1 MTNLYDNL
9 NLIFQRLDWRSL
21 LDIFLVTLIFFV
33 ILLLVRDTQ
42 ALVLLRGVFLLI
54 VLLYVLTSLVPLP
67 AFSWLIRTA
76 LPSLVFVIPVIFAPE
91 IRRGLE
97 KLGRAGSGAGSI
109 LPRNNSHSSG
119 SSIVDAIHAVVSA
132 TGRLSARQHG
142 ALIVLQRSDS
152 LREFMDTGVQ
162 LNAIVTPE
170 LLLQIFYPNTPLH
183 DGAVIIVENRVAAAG
198 CVMPLSASGILNRS
212 PERHQMGLRHR
223 AALGISEATDAI
235 AVVVSEE
242 TGSISIAH
250 AGRMI
255 RRLDPERLENVLTA
269 FYRPP
274 RAAAEPLQH
283 LRTHLPRLDPQPPRG
298 GVKSMELLNRVAR
311 NLPTLLFAFAMAVA
325 VWITSV
331 TQADPTISGPYP
343 RPVKVETIGQDPGTV
358 LIEINPPQVSVSI
371 NAPQS
376 IWKRLNTEDGLVSAI
391 VDLSGLGPGTHT
403 VNVSTTVKVRPA
415 EFTVIPQSVTVTLE
429 KLASRSFP
437 VRLVVRGEPAI
448 GYQQGD
454 AELSASESHRVRPG
468 IARDAGAGSAR
479 YPRPGPGP

>member
-21 LDIFLVTLIFFV
+21 LDISLVTLIFFV

-97 KLGRAGSGAGSI
+97 RLGRAGSGAAGSI
-109 LPRNNSHSSG
+109 LTRNNSHSAAG
-119 SSIVDAIHAVVSA
+119 TIVDSIHAVVSA
-132 TGRLSARQHG
+132 AGRLSARQHG

-152 LREFMDTGVQ
+152 LRDFMATGVQ
-162 LNAIVTPE
+162 LNAVVTPE

-255 RRLDPERLENVLTA
+255 RRLDPERLENVLIA

-274 RAAAEPLQH
+274 KMAL
-283 LRTHLPRLDPQPPRG
+283 T
-298 GVKSMELLNRVAR
+298 
-311 NLPTLLFAFAMAVA
+311 PTNIFERIFP
-325 VWITSV
+325 
-331 TQADPTISGPYP
+331 DPT
-343 RPVKVETIGQDPGTV
+343 R
-358 LIEINPPQVSVSI
+358 
-371 NAPQS
+371 
-376 IWKRLNTEDGLVSAI
+376 
-391 VDLSGLGPGTHT
+391 
-403 VNVSTTVKVRPA
+403 
-415 EFTVIPQSVTVTLE
+415 
-429 KLASRSFP
+429 
-437 VRLVVRGEPAI
+437 
-448 GYQQGD
+448 
-454 AELSASESHRVRPG
+454 HRREEE
-468 IARDAGAGSAR
+468 
-479 YPRPGPGP
+479 